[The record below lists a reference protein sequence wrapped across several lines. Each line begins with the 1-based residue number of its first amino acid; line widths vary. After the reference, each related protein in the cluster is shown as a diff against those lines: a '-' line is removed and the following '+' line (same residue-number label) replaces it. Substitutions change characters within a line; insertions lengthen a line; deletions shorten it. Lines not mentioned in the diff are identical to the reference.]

1 MQRWLCVT
9 KFINV
14 IYYIN
19 RLKQKSH
26 RIFFIDL
33 EKVDEIGNKFRI
45 KPEVIIN
52 NKGSLNITLN
62 WEK

>member
-19 RLKQKSH
+19 SLKQKSH

-45 KPEVIIN
+45 KSEVIIIT
-52 NKGSLNITLN
+52 KGL
-62 WEK
+62 

>member
-1 MQRWLCVT
+1 MQRWLHVT

-14 IYYIN
+14 IYFIN

-33 EKVDEIGNKFRI
+33 EKVDETENKFRI
-45 KPEVIIN
+45 KPSVIIIT
-52 NKGSLNITLN
+52 KGV
-62 WEK
+62 